1 MLHDWLINAVCPL
14 APLSVCL
21 HIMFLF
27 LFILQRINKILPP
40 NMFVLCKTICALC
53 RWGGRRAV
61 GPTRKSLT
69 IISWGPGQNILE
81 KHGRITQCK
90 WSIRYSP
97 VDSLS
102 DWSTR
107 IPASCDWLLCRVGL
121 WWRCYS
127 SQSEGSRHP

>member
-1 MLHDWLINAVCPL
+1 MLHDWSINAVCPV

-53 RWGGRRAV
+53 RWGGLLAV
-61 GPTRKSLT
+61 GPTLKYLT

-81 KHGRITQCK
+81 KHDRITEFN

-102 DWSTR
+102 DWSPR
-107 IPASCDWLLCRVGL
+107 NSASCDWLQCRVGL
-121 WWRCYS
+121 WWRWNS
-127 SQSEGSRHP
+127 SQSEATRP